1 MFHPTR
7 ELCACPFA
15 NFNVI
20 FAKFSSVGLQ
30 GFCSI
35 RELDPIDELASEHEL
50 EARGLYP
57 LWAHNPFF
65 IAVASPTFR
74 LSLSLFFR
82 ASEPR

>member
-1 MFHPTR
+1 MFYPIR
-7 ELCACPFA
+7 ELCPFA

-20 FAKFSSVGLQ
+20 TKFRSV
-30 GFCSI
+30 
-35 RELDPIDELASEHEL
+35 REMYPIDELASEHEL